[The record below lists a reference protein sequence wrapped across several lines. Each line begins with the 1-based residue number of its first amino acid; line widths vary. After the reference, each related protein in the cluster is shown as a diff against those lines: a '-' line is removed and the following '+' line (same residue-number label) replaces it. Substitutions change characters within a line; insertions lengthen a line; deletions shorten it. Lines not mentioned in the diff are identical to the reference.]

1 LKKRYKNKI
10 LESIQGPQKIVD
22 QSIERDMQEL
32 IEDLDTNFVSD
43 YEVAA

>member
-10 LESIQGPQKIVD
+10 LESIQVPQKIVD